1 VLWWRPSRAMDFRQ
15 YYDLESYLFD
25 TVAPR
30 FARQGHLSAA
40 DFFCIVIWK
49 ANRAKEKIARRL
61 LAQGYHDLD
70 AAVHALT
77 SGLAQ
82 RTNAKD
88 RLRYLWEDW
97 GLRLPM
103 ASAILAVLYPDDFTV
118 YDTRV
123 CGVLGEFHNLNNLVN
138 FDNLWRGYQ
147 AYKHAV
153 EESAPKGLTLRDK
166 DRYLW
171 GKSFYKQLLEDLD
184 KYQSKDRQ

>member
-1 VLWWRPSRAMDFRQ
+1 MDFRQ

-25 TVAPR
+25 TVGPR
-30 FARQGHLSAA
+30 FTRQGHLSAA

-49 ANRAKEKIARRL
+49 ANRAKGKIARRL
-61 LAQGYHDLD
+61 LAQGYDDLD
-70 AAVHALT
+70 VAVHALT

-82 RTNAKD
+82 RTNARD

-97 GLRLPM
+97 ELRLPM
-103 ASAILAVLYPDDFTV
+103 ASAILAVFYPNDFTV
-118 YDTRV
+118 YDARV
-123 CGVLGEFHNLNNLVN
+123 CDVLGEFHNLVNLVN

-147 AYKHAV
+147 AYKRAV
-153 EESAPKGLTLRDK
+153 EESTPKDLTLRDK

-184 KYQSKDRQ
+184 KYQSKDKE